1 MWPSMDDRDDEHVVA
16 RTETGAAV
24 LSTPVHE
31 PDEAAPGAAD
41 ELIEGLINDPALE
54 NR

>member
-1 MWPSMDDRDDEHVVA
+1 MWPSTDDRDDEHVVA

-31 PDEAAPGAAD
+31 PDDAAEEAD
-41 ELIEGLINDPALE
+41 D
-54 NR
+54 

>member
-1 MWPSMDDRDDEHVVA
+1 MWPSADDRDDEHVVA

-31 PDEAAPGAAD
+31 PDAAAEEAD
-41 ELIEGLINDPALE
+41 ELIEGLMNNPTFE